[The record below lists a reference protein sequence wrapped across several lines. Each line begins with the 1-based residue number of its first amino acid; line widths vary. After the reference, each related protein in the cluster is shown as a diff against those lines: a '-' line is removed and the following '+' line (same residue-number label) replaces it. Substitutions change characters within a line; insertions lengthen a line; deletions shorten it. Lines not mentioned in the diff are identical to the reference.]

1 MGHSHK
7 PGSLKQSN
15 KKHKGATSKRATKR
29 GFGNGRVE
37 GSAASG
43 PKGKEWKPHKNDAQ
57 NARND
62 RVNRNAQIRKQKNA
76 DASVAQKIGSLKG
89 PPKIVGVLSLSFV
102 SSANDCFDEMVKPAT
117 WTKTH
122 DQVGLTYAYY
132 EQQKS
137 RCAFMVGQN
146 IEDVQEAVDIAR
158 VADLLICVVNVSSS
172 LTDAV
177 TIIDASG
184 DKLVS
189 ALKAAGCPETMV
201 VFQGINNIPA
211 KHQAGVKTAVQN
223 EAEKAFGASIKVG
236 DMSKL
241 PLVVRQ
247 MCNTSPKSISWR
259 QTRSYLVADS
269 WEAGPAQPD
278 GTASLKLRGYLR
290 GHSLA
295 LNSLM
300 HLCGVGTAK
309 IQSVQTGGDA
319 FSGSRGNG
327 GVKAVEM
334 AGADAEFTLVADP
347 EMQDS
352 LKMEAEGDAILGEQT
367 WPTEAEM
374 NEALNQVDE
383 GAGRHRRTAP
393 SVIKSGMSSYQAD
406 WYVDEDGVFDAEG
419 AQVDEAG
426 IGQEEERAEIPDQE
440 GDDDMDMAGSMDAPV
455 NGDIISEKQ
464 RLRAMADEDAQFPDE
479 MDTPVDKAARDRFA
493 RFRALQSFRSSL
505 WHPKENLPHDYS
517 RIFQFE
523 NFANVQK
530 RVLGM
535 SALAE
540 ETAMRGKGVT
550 DPRYPF
556 AFQVQQPKKQD
567 AAMDEEQEVAGAA
580 QSEGVYLLGDSY
592 VEITLTGVRT
602 ERDLS
607 VLPCAVA
614 VGLLEHENKMS
625 VLHFT
630 LKRTGNYTELIKSKE
645 PLLFQ
650 TGFRSFEAKPI
661 FSESNLN
668 CDKHRMERFLREDN
682 FSMASVYGPIT
693 YMPCPLLVYKKL
705 SNGQLVLV
713 ATGSLTKVDPDRIM
727 LKRVVLTGL
736 PIRVRKRL
744 AVIKHLFY
752 NTNDVRWF
760 KPAELTTKHGL
771 RGHIKEPVGTHG
783 LFKCLFSA
791 PITQNDTIM
800 LVLFKRMY
808 PKMVNNQ
815 VDVY

>member
-7 PGSLKQSN
+7 PGALKQSN
-15 KKHKGATSKRATKR
+15 KKHKGATSKRSVKR

-37 GSAASG
+37 GNVGG
-43 PKGKEWKPHKNDAQ
+43 PKGKATKPHKNDTH

-76 DASVAQKIGSLKG
+76 ETSTAQKIGSLKG
-89 PPKIVGVLSLSFV
+89 PPKIVGILSLSKT
-102 SSANDCFDEMVKPAT
+102 SSAYDCFDELVKPAT
-117 WTKTH
+117 WKKTH

-132 EQQKS
+132 EQHKS
-137 RCAFMVGQN
+137 RCALVVGQN
-146 IEDVQEAVDIAR
+146 IDDVEEAVDIAR
-158 VADLLICVVNVSSS
+158 IADILICVVDVSSAI
-172 LTDAV
+172 TDA
-177 TIIDASG
+177 IPLIDAGG
-184 DKLVS
+184 DRVVS
-189 ALKAAGCPETMV
+189 ALKAAGCPETLV
-201 VFQGINNIPA
+201 CHQGIDRIPS
-211 KHQAGVKTAVQN
+211 KHVTGVKQAVQN
-223 EAEKAFGASIKVG
+223 EAENAFGASVKVG

-241 PLVVRQ
+241 ELVVRQ
-247 MCNTSPKSISWR
+247 MCNTSPRGISWR
-259 QTRSYLVADS
+259 QNRSYLVADS
-269 WEAGPAQPD
+269 WEAGAAQSD
-278 GTASLKLRGYLR
+278 GTASVTLRGYMR

-300 HLCGVGTAK
+300 HLCGVGTGR
-309 IQSVQTGGDA
+309 IHSVRAGRDA
-319 FSGSRGNG
+319 FSGSRGKEK
-327 GVKAVEM
+327 VVEM
-334 AGADAEFTLVADP
+334 AGTDAESTLMAEP
-347 EMQDS
+347 SKQDS
-352 LKMEAEGDAILGEQT
+352 LKIEAEGDAMMGEQT
-367 WPTEAEM
+367 WPTEEEM
-374 NEALNQVDE
+374 DEALNKADE

-406 WYVDEDGVFDAEG
+406 WFVDEDGVFDAEG
-419 AQVDEAG
+419 AQVDEAD
-426 IGQEEERAEIPDQE
+426 IGDEDEQAEIPEQEE
-440 GDDDMDMAGSMDAPV
+440 GDDDMDMASSMIDTPV
-455 NGDIISEKQ
+455 NGDIITEKQ
-464 RLRAMADEDAQFPDE
+464 RLRAMADADTEFPDE

-493 RFRALQSFRSSL
+493 RFRALQSFRSSP

-523 NFANVQK
+523 NFFNVQK
-530 RVLGM
+530 RILGM
-535 SALAE
+535 SSLAE
-540 ETAMRGKGVT
+540 ETVARGGGAR
-550 DPRYPF
+550 DPNYPF
-556 AFQVQQPKKQD
+556 AFQMEKRQQEEG
-567 AAMDEEQEVAGAA
+567 AMDAGDEADIYIA
-580 QSEGVYLLGDSY
+580 GDSY
-592 VEITLTGVRT
+592 VEVTLGGVPIG
-602 ERDLS
+602 RDLGALS
-607 VLPCAVA
+607 CAVA

-630 LKRTGNYTELIKSKE
+630 IKRTCNYSDLIKSKE
-645 PLLFQ
+645 PLIFQ

-668 CDKHRMERFLREDN
+668 CDKHKMERFLREDC

-693 YMPCPLLVYKKL
+693 YMPCPLLVYKRL
-705 SNGQLVLV
+705 QGGQLVLV

-727 LKRVVLTGL
+727 LKKVVLTGL

-800 LVLFKRMY
+800 LVLFKRVY
-808 PKMVNNQ
+808 PKMVDNK
-815 VDVY
+815 VEVY

>member
-7 PGSLKQSN
+7 PGALKQSN

-29 GFGNGRVE
+29 GFGNGRV
-37 GSAASG
+37 GGSSAAM
-43 PKGKEWKPHKNDAQ
+43 KGKELKPHKNDTQ
-57 NARND
+57 NARID

-76 DASVAQKIGSLKG
+76 EIRVAQKVGSLKG

-102 SSANDCFDEMVKPAT
+102 SNANECFDELVKSAT
-117 WTKTH
+117 WKKTH

-132 EQQKS
+132 EQHKS
-137 RCAFMVGQN
+137 RCAFMIGQN
-146 IEDVQEAVDIAR
+146 IDDVQEAVDIAR
-158 VADLLICVVNVSSS
+158 VADLLICVINVSAA

-177 TIIDASG
+177 TLIDERG
-184 DKLVS
+184 DRLVS
-189 ALKAAGCPETMV
+189 ALKAAGCPETLV
-201 VFQGINNIPA
+201 VFQGIDNIPP
-211 KHQAGVKTAVQN
+211 KHAAGVKTAVQN
-223 EAEKAFGASIKVG
+223 EAEKAFGTSVKMG
-236 DMSKL
+236 DLSKL

-247 MCNTSPKSISWR
+247 MCNTSPKSITWR

-269 WEAGPAQPD
+269 WDTADVQPD
-278 GTASLKLRGYLR
+278 GTTSLKLRGYLR
-290 GHSLA
+290 GRSLA

-300 HLCGVGTAK
+300 HLCGVGSAR
-309 IQSVQTGGDA
+309 IQSVQMGGDVFA
-319 FSGSRGNG
+319 GSRGG
-327 GVKAVEM
+327 RDVEM
-334 AGADAEFTLVADP
+334 AGADTESTLVADP
-347 EMQDS
+347 EKQDS
-352 LKMEAEGDAILGEQT
+352 LKMEAEGDAMMGEQT

-374 NEALNQVDE
+374 NEALSQVDE

-393 SVIKSGMSSYQAD
+393 AVIKSGMSSYQAD

-419 AQVDEAG
+419 AQVDQAD
-426 IGQEEERAEIPDQE
+426 IGMEGERAEIPEQE
-440 GDDDMDMAGSMDAPV
+440 AEDDMDMTGSMMDAPI
-455 NGDIISEKQ
+455 NGDVVSEKQ
-464 RLRAMADEDAQFPDE
+464 RLRAMADEDAEFPDE

-493 RFRALQSFRSSL
+493 RFRALQSFRSSP

-523 NFANVQK
+523 DFANVQK

-535 SALAE
+535 SNLAE
-540 ETAMRGKGVT
+540 EMATRGEGVT

-556 AFQVQQPKKQD
+556 AFQVQRPDKQGE
-567 AAMDEEQEVAGAA
+567 AMDEEQEG
-580 QSEGVYLLGDSY
+580 GGGMDNGDLYLFGDSY
-592 VEITLTGVRT
+592 VEITLTLGQT
-602 ERDLS
+602 ERNFSALAC
-607 VLPCAVA
+607 VVA

-625 VLHFT
+625 VMHFT
-630 LKRTGNYTELIKSKE
+630 VKRTGNYADLIKSKE
-645 PLLFQ
+645 PLVFQ
-650 TGFRSFEAKPI
+650 MGFRSFEAKPI

-668 CDKHRMERFLREDN
+668 CDKHRMERFLREGN

-705 SNGQLVLV
+705 ASGQLVLV

-760 KPAELTTKHGL
+760 KPAELVTKHGL

-800 LVLFKRMY
+800 LVLFKRVY
-808 PKMVNNQ
+808 PKMVDNR
-815 VDVY
+815 VDVF